1 MRSQLY
7 MNKKVIKSQ
16 RGYVLLVV
24 LVFLAILLSAG
35 AHFYINST
43 EHAKQAG
50 GIRDI
55 TESVLFAESAMYR
68 GVGDFLFGAD
78 DDAASALPNFL
89 NEPDNFLNVVKNVT
103 PLFYLTDI
111 STADTELDQTAP
123 SLLQIVANGEAALVD
138 ETVLTS
144 QRITTNAGS
153 LTQLRINDLFHATS
167 EFRPNLYVIDQATG
181 LLVNSA
187 AADWDSEEAISKAA
201 VWYEVIAAGD
211 SAVDIYVQ
219 AVAQVDGRKSYMQR
233 IMVTYEPSYYLGE
246 DLGAL
251 NGASTAAESGGID
264 RLRGVD
270 R

>member
-1 MRSQLY
+1 
-7 MNKKVIKSQ
+7 MNRKVFTSQ

-68 GVGDFLFGAD
+68 GVGDFLFSED
-78 DDAASALPNFL
+78 DDTASALPNFL
-89 NEPDNFLNVVKNVT
+89 NEADNFLNVVNNVP
-103 PLFYLTDI
+103 PLFYITDT
-111 STADTELDQTAP
+111 STADTELDQTSP

-138 ETVLTS
+138 ATEITD
-144 QRITTNAGS
+144 QRIETNAGS

-167 EFRPNLYVIDQATG
+167 EFRPNLYVIDQVTG
-181 LLVNSA
+181 LLVDSGA
-187 AADWDSEEAISKAA
+187 TDWDSEEAVSKAA
-201 VWYEVIAAGD
+201 VWYEVTAA
-211 SAVDIYVQ
+211 SNAAVDVYVQ
-219 AVAQVDGRKSYMQR
+219 AVAEVDGRKSYMQR
-233 IMVTYEPSYYLGE
+233 IMVTYEPSYMLGSE
-246 DLGAL
+246 LGAL
-251 NGASTAAESGGID
+251 NGSSTAAETGGID